1 MSERSIKL
9 VISNFTSEE
18 PRTTK
23 TKEEKALS
31 GFDLLSAVFIDRNYN
46 GQEFIMTDAFF
57 SDEMNMEGNN
67 FIIEIDKKDVGD
79 RLMIVYTDIFG
90 NDLTE
95 CFSV

>member
-1 MSERSIKL
+1 
-9 VISNFTSEE
+9 
-18 PRTTK
+18 
-23 TKEEKALS
+23 
-31 GFDLLSAVFIDRNYN
+31 
-46 GQEFIMTDAFF
+46 MTDAFF